1 MLKSLM
7 KKNIFFCLLFLI
19 GSTIFGFAQDKK
31 AEAILDAMSKK
42 YKATATFNANF
53 SYGVENAANKV
64 SKFLTGNVTVKG
76 NKFKLRTAGQEIFNN
91 GKEMYTF
98 VKETNEVNITDP
110 TDSDE
115 DFSPTK
121 IFNIYKKGY
130 KYQFK
135 EEKTEAGKAYE
146 TVELTPSTAK
156 SNIAKIQITV
166 SKLDKS
172 IKNWKVWDKTGK
184 KTIFRI
190 DKFVPN
196 VPATDASFV
205 FEKKN
210 YPGVEVI
217 DLR

>member
-1 MLKSLM
+1 MKKSLV
-7 KKNIFFCLLFLI
+7 FSLFLV
-19 GSTIFGFAQDKK
+19 FCFCVNAFAQDKK

-42 YKATATFNANF
+42 YKATLSYNANF
-53 SYGVENAANKV
+53 SYGVENATNKV
-64 SKFLTGNVTVKG
+64 VKFLTGNVTVKG
-76 NKFKLRTAGQEIFNN
+76 NKFKLKTAGQEIFNN
-91 GKEMYTF
+91 GKEMFTF

-110 TDSDE
+110 AESDE

-121 IFNIYKKGY
+121 IYTIYKKGY

-135 EEKTEAGKAYE
+135 EEKKEAGQTYE
-146 TVELTPSTAK
+146 TVELTPSPAK

-166 SKLDKS
+166 NKEDKS

-184 KTIFRI
+184 KTLFRI

-196 VPATDASFV
+196 VSATDASFV
-205 FEKKN
+205 FDKKN

>member
-1 MLKSLM
+1 MKKSL
-7 KKNIFFCLLFLI
+7 FLGLYLVFCFCAN
-19 GSTIFGFAQDKK
+19 TFAQDKK

-42 YKATATFNANF
+42 YKATQSYNANF
-53 SYGVENAANKV
+53 SYGVENATNKV
-64 SKFLTGNVTVKG
+64 VKFLTGNVTVKG
-76 NKFKLRTAGQEIFNN
+76 NKFKLKTAGQEIFNN
-91 GKEMYTF
+91 GKEMFTF

-110 TDSDE
+110 ADSDE

-121 IFNIYKKGY
+121 IYNIYKKGY

-135 EEKTEAGKAYE
+135 EEKKEAGQTYE

-156 SNIAKIQITV
+156 NNVAKIQITV
-166 SKLDKS
+166 NKQDKS
-172 IKNWKVWDKTGK
+172 IKNWKVWDKAGK
-184 KTIFRI
+184 KTLFRI

-196 VPATDASFV
+196 VSATDASFI
-205 FEKKN
+205 FDKKN